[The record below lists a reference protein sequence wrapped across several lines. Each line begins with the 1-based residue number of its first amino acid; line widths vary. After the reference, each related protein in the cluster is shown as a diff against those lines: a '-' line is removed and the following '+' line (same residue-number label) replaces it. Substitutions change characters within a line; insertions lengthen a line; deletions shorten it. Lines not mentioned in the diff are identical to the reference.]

1 MKFFHNVTAKI
12 APAFSSK
19 AALKSTAPQNKAP
32 ERTEKKVRSFRFF
45 AAGLVLAAVSGLL
58 GLCARTVPGFA
69 QFYSVTVYPLLAG
82 TLGRLC
88 SLFPFSL
95 SEIGLYSLCLLCICY
110 MILHIRQPVVV
121 FSRAFFLC
129 CVLLFVFTINCGINY
144 YRNPFSYEAGIA
156 AEKTSTEELLALC
169 RYLTNQINSSLTEI
183 DHSGEILDGLYPGQT
198 EATPAPSARELS
210 KLGKDGRA
218 AMVRLGQSYP
228 QLEGYYPYPKPLIN
242 PRLLSVQ
249 QLCGIYSPF
258 TIEANYNREMPYYNI
273 PHTICHELSHLK
285 GFMREDEANFIG
297 YLACIGSDS
306 PDFRYSGYL
315 TGWVYA
321 GNALARVD
329 PESYYDLYTKLS
341 PQAAQDLAWN
351 NQFWER
357 FEGPVAEASTQMNDR
372 YLKAHSQEDGVRSY
386 GRMVDLM
393 LAYYKDQLRE
403 D

>member
-12 APAFSSK
+12 APAFFSK
-19 AALKSTAPQNKAP
+19 AASKSTAPQNKAP

-258 TIEANYNREMPYYNI
+258 TIEANYN
-273 PHTICHELSHLK
+273 LSLIH
-285 GFMREDEANFIG
+285 I
-297 YLACIGSDS
+297 
-306 PDFRYSGYL
+306 
-315 TGWVYA
+315 
-321 GNALARVD
+321 
-329 PESYYDLYTKLS
+329 
-341 PQAAQDLAWN
+341 
-351 NQFWER
+351 
-357 FEGPVAEASTQMNDR
+357 
-372 YLKAHSQEDGVRSY
+372 
-386 GRMVDLM
+386 
-393 LAYYKDQLRE
+393 
-403 D
+403 